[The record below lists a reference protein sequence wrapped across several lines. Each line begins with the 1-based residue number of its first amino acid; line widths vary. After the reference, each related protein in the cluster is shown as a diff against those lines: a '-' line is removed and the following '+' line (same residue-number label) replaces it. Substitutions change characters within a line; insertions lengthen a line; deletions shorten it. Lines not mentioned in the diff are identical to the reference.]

1 MKELQKKYLNIGLA
15 PYNIPVTITPTISQ
29 SQLTAPHLNQL
40 QMQNYLLGGLQLQN
54 SSGNPILHWTSL
66 TFLKQFQTRLEA
78 LLDLQDRISQ
88 LVN

>member
-29 SQLTAPHLNQL
+29 SQLSGPHLNQL

-54 SSGNPILHWTSL
+54 SSGNPILLQQYSLHWTSL
-66 TFLKQFQTRLEA
+66 TFLKQFPTTLEA
-78 LLDLQDRISQ
+78 LLDLQD
-88 LVN
+88 